1 MNSGYT
7 KTDDSP
13 TRDSPIALRRRSS
26 SLRCRRLGRGGA
38 PQRWS
43 VWGVQMVL
51 LVYVVLALGPIILI
65 IANSMKSRRAIF
77 DSAFSLPWR
86 DTFDLVGYE
95 TVFERANFEKY
106 FLNSFI
112 VTAVSVVL
120 VVSVSA
126 IASHALVEYRFRGN
140 TLLGLYMIFG
150 IMIPIRLGTV
160 SLLELMVRLNLVN
173 TLWAL
178 ILVYT
183 AMGIPLGVLLLSQF
197 LRQVPGDLKAAARID
212 GANEYRVFALV
223 VPLIRPG
230 LGAVAV
236 FTMLPV
242 WNDLWFPLILAPDE
256 SKRTV
261 TLGAQQFLG
270 QFASDW
276 NTVLAA
282 LTLAMVPILVLYI
295 IFSRQFLGGLTEGAI
310 K

>member
-1 MNSGYT
+1 MTTTTLPETQPQDRN
-7 KTDDSP
+7 
-13 TRDSPIALRRRSS
+13 RDRRAK
-26 SLRCRRLGRGGA
+26 RRQPRWGA
-38 PQRWS
+38 
-43 VWGVQMVL
+43 WGVHAVL
-51 LVYVVLALGPIILI
+51 LLYTCIALGPIILI

-77 DSAFSLPWR
+77 DSPFSLPTP
-86 DTFDLVGYE
+86 DTFDLAGYE
-95 TVFERANFEKY
+95 TVLDEASFDRY
-106 FLNSFI
+106 FLNSLI
-112 VTAVSVVL
+112 VT
-120 VVSVSA
+120 
-126 IASHALVEYRFRGN
+126 IASIALVLFLSAMAAHALVEYQFPGN
-140 TLLGLYMIFG
+140 TLMGIYMAIG

-160 SLLELMVRLNLVN
+160 SLLDLMVDLSLVN

-183 AMGIPLGVLLLSQF
+183 AMGIPLGVFLLSQF
-197 LRQVPGDLKAAARID
+197 LRQVPSDLKAAARMD
-212 GANEYRVFALV
+212 GANEYRVFGLV

-230 LGAVAV
+230 LAAVAV

-242 WNDLWFPLILAPDE
+242 WNDLWFPLILAPDD

-276 NTVLAA
+276 NAVLAA
-282 LTLAMVPILVLYI
+282 LTLAMVPILLLYI